1 MSVEGSTLNG
11 ISVYQLPPLKTQGT
25 LQKRSTKCELRR
37 RGGCLSAVFW
47 TCMDLVL
54 VDSQHLASQDK
65 TTTGSGQLIVYSG
78 WVRGSCSPTLA
89 EAMSIYWGRENLFV
103 CVWVWPQ
110 EACPCSSGWLH
121 HIHNYMKSTD
131 WTQCDI

>member
-1 MSVEGSTLNG
+1 MEYLYINSHPS
-11 ISVYQLPPLKTQGT
+11 
-25 LQKRSTKCELRR
+25 RLREHCR
-37 RGGCLSAVFW
+37 REVQNVSLGGGGRGCLSAVFW